1 MPDMN
6 EPRAGRAPDLPDP
19 PGPPPLPDQPSQP
32 EPRRVPEPPRL
43 PERPRL
49 PPDPTPGSR
58 LAGSGGERRRSR
70 SVAVAVALLLVA
82 AAAAGYSI
90 QAGLGPIPIMPSAG
104 ASGPATSTTS
114 AAGGAPH
121 AATSTAATR
130 SPAGPGPG
138 SAAATPF
145 SSRDLQAE
153 VATVEA
159 QVPPLRQLQPL
170 AAVPTRI
177 IDAGQLRAQ
186 LEQQLDAP
194 ASVAAM
200 SAEQDLLV
208 RLGLAQPGLDLRA
221 LQLATLSSQVL
232 GLYDP
237 AGHDMT
243 IVNRVGDFGLTA
255 RFTIAHEYTHA
266 LQDQHFD
273 FARLGLDASFPTD
286 RVLALHALVE
296 GDATLLS
303 GLWMQAH
310 IGLGDLLDMGRLL
323 AASLQPVLPAG
334 TPALVGRT
342 LLFPYLDGL
351 AFATALHQAGG
362 WAAVDAAY
370 ARPPVSTAEILHP
383 DRYAAGWTPI
393 PVVAPDLG
401 AALGKG
407 WTRAYLDTMGE
418 LTFQVWLSQAMDATA
433 AAQLAASWQGDQV
446 VSWTGPTGAWA
457 IAWRSA
463 WATAAAA
470 GSASATAGRLL
481 AGAPGAG
488 PTATHRAIVSG
499 RTVTLLIASDRTT
512 MDRILPA
519 AGP

>member
-1 MPDMN
+1 
-6 EPRAGRAPDLPDP
+6 
-19 PGPPPLPDQPSQP
+19 
-32 EPRRVPEPPRL
+32 V
-43 PERPRL
+43 
-49 PPDPTPGSR
+49 
-58 LAGSGGERRRSR
+58 
-70 SVAVAVALLLVA
+70 LVA

-104 ASGPATSTTS
+104 APGATS
-114 AAGGAPH
+114 AASAAAAPH
-121 AATSTAATR
+121 AATPPATTR
-130 SPAGPGPG
+130 SPAGSAPG
-138 SAAATPF
+138 SAVATP
-145 SSRDLQAE
+145 SPSRDLQAE

-170 AAVPTRI
+170 APVPTRI
-177 IDAGQLRAQ
+177 IDAGQLRGQ

-194 ASVAAM
+194 TNVAAM

-208 RLGLAQPGLDLRA
+208 RVGLAQPGLDLRA

-303 GLWMQAH
+303 GQWMQAH
-310 IGLGDLLDMGRLL
+310 IGLGDLLDIGQLL
-323 AASLQPVLPAG
+323 AASLQPMLPAG
-334 TPALVGRT
+334 TPPLVGRT
-342 LLFPYLDGL
+342 LLFPYLEGL
-351 AFATALHQAGG
+351 TFATALHETGG

-370 ARPPVSTAEILHP
+370 ARPPTSTAEILHP
-383 DRYAAGWTPI
+383 DRYAAGWMPVT
-393 PVVAPDLG
+393 VVAPDVG
-401 AALGKG
+401 AALGKS

-433 AAQLAASWQGDQV
+433 AARLAASWQGDQV
-446 VSWTGPTGAWA
+446 ASWTGPTGAWA
-457 IAWRSA
+457 VAWRST
-463 WATAAAA
+463 WATTAAA
-470 GSASATAGRLL
+470 GSVSATAGGLL
-481 AGAPGAG
+481 AEATGAG
-488 PTATHRAIVSG
+488 PTTTHREIVSG
-499 RTVTLLIASDRTT
+499 RTVTLLIASDPAT
-512 MDRILPA
+512 MDRVLPA
-519 AGP
+519 AGR